1 MALRHS
7 PEKLGLTLSAEG
19 WVTVE
24 ELIAWLGRLDAIWAT
39 ITTHDL
45 EQMDAQ
51 SGKQRFEIADGRIRA
66 LYGHS
71 TQDTQ
76 ITYEAVQPP
85 ALLYHGTSPEVAQII
100 LQEGIKPMSRQYV
113 HLSDT
118 VQLAK
123 IVGSRKH
130 KAPVVLQ
137 LDAASAAAYGI
148 KFYHGNDNTW
158 LADTIPAKYIRV
170 NG

>member
-24 ELIAWLGRLDAIWAT
+24 ELIAGLARLDAKWGS
-39 ITTHDL
+39 ITPQDL

-71 TQDTQ
+71 TQDAQ
-76 ITYEAVQPP
+76 ITYEPVKPP
-85 ALLYHGTSPEVAQII
+85 ALLYHGTSPEVAQLI

-123 IVGSRKH
+123 IVGSR
-130 KAPVVLQ
+130 
-137 LDAASAAAYGI
+137 
-148 KFYHGNDNTW
+148 
-158 LADTIPAKYIRV
+158 
-170 NG
+170 